1 MSDKNYI
8 IVEGIPDD
16 LRQEP
21 KVDAVLKFVDRFRL
35 TAEFRTVKANEEMAE
50 YAVATF
56 PDKPKKQRML
66 LYPYIYVNFTKKKK
80 EFMIKLISEDLEQ
93 LRPDECWIDGFYQA
107 NLPVG
112 DWISELLFLSRL
124 RSKEIIAIDSNKRL
138 LSVSSEIM
146 GYLYPSDWPL
156 DRWRD

>member
-16 LRQEP
+16 LRQESN
-21 KVDAVLKFVDRFRL
+21 VDAVLKFVDRFRL
-35 TAEFRTVKANEEMAE
+35 TAEFRTVKANDEMAE
-50 YAVATF
+50 YALATF
-56 PDKPKKQRML
+56 SEKPEILNKL
-66 LYPYIYVNFTKKKK
+66 LYPYVYVNFTKKKK
-80 EFMIKLISEDLEQ
+80 EFLIKLISEELEQ

-107 NLPVG
+107 NLPIG

-124 RSKEIIAIDSNKRL
+124 RSKEVIAIDSNKCF
-138 LSVSSEIM
+138 LSVSGEIM
-146 GYLYPSDWPL
+146 DYIYPSDWPL